1 MIKKVLFCLLVLLI
15 WLVNGYEVDL
25 PSPTSNIHSEVVI
38 DSSNS
43 SSSPYYEI
51 LAKTFTTYIW
61 MFTGVVAF
69 ILVLTAWYWLLTAQG
84 KAEDLKK
91 ANKMLVWGLVGIF
104 VSLLSYV
111 IIKVLINLF

>member
-1 MIKKVLFCLLVLLI
+1 
-15 WLVNGYEVDL
+15 
-25 PSPTSNIHSEVVI
+25 
-38 DSSNS
+38 
-43 SSSPYYEI
+43 
-51 LAKTFTTYIW
+51 

-69 ILVLTAWYWLLTAQG
+69 ILVLTAGYRLVTSQG
-84 KAEDLKK
+84 KAEDLRK